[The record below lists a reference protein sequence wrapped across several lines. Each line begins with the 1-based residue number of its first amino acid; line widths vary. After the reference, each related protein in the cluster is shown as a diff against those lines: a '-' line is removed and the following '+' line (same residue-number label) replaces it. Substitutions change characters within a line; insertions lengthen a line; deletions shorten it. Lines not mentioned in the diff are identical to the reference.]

1 MLVRVGEFRN
11 ATKILIIKKKL
22 PNSLAKERQF
32 LRSKVSR
39 LL

>member
-11 ATKILIIKKKL
+11 ATKILIIKQKL
-22 PNSLAKERQF
+22 PNSLTKERQF